1 MRFRDRAD
9 AGRRLAAMLLPF
21 RGTDVRVLGLARG
34 GLRVAY
40 EVARALEV
48 PMDVWVSRRLTIPGR
63 ALTLGAVSEG
73 GSQFLLSDAMR
84 LAPLPRPKLEGLIR
98 DEQDEVEAQ
107 VRRLRGRPPP
117 EVSGST
123 VLLVDDG
130 VLTGASAAAALRA
143 LGPLHPGRKVL
154 ATPVASTRGLEVV
167 RPEADQVVCVWTEP
181 GLRSVAEAY
190 EDFRAFPDVELQN
203 LIERSGQPP
212 WRSHAVT
219 ESADSGGS
227 WM

>member
-9 AGRRLAAMLLPF
+9 AGRRLAARLLPF

-63 ALTLGAVSEG
+63 VMTLGAVSEG
-73 GSQFLLSDAMR
+73 GSQFLLADAMR

-98 DEQDEVEAQ
+98 DEQDEVESQ

-117 EVSGST
+117 EVSGAT

-143 LGPLHPGRKVL
+143 LDALHPGRKVL
-154 ATPVASTRGLEVV
+154 ATPVASARGLEVV

-181 GLRSVAEAY
+181 GLRSVSEAY
-190 EDFRAFPDVELQN
+190 EDFRALPDVELQN

-212 WRSHAVT
+212 WRPHAVT
-219 ESADSGGS
+219 ESADPGGT